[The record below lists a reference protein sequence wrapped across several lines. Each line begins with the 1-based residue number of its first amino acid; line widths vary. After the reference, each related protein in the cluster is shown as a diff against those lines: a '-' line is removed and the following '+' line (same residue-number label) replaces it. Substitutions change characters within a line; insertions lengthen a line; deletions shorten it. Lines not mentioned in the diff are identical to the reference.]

1 MYRFSRLKTQ
11 QLLSLKA
18 TVVTLLDSQFLKIFR
33 KIQRTSVIG
42 GFFSEQNLYGTD
54 IRPGHGQPNLSKI
67 LMVKGVQNQGSL
79 KNFVNV
85 ICTESVSP
93 N

>member
-1 MYRFSRLKTQ
+1 MDALSVQVFSTQMQ

-54 IRPGHGQPNLSKI
+54 IRPGHGQPKSFEDSDGEGCAKPR
-67 LMVKGVQNQGSL
+67 KS
-79 KNFVNV
+79 
-85 ICTESVSP
+85 
-93 N
+93 